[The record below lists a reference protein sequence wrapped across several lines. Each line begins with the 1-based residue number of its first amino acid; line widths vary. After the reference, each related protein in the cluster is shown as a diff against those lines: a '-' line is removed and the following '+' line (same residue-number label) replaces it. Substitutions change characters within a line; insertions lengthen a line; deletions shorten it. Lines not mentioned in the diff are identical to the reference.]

1 MTGHVL
7 NTDLGY
13 PNVRV
18 SVTVDS
24 RVKILERKGGSS
36 GKQD

>member
-13 PNVRV
+13 PNVGV
-18 SVTVDS
+18 SVTMGS
-24 RVKILERKGGSS
+24 RVKILEKKGGSS
-36 GKQD
+36 GKHD